1 MVTQTGS
8 RQRGMSSSMS
18 GIQRLPTG
26 RALTGS
32 PTTVRFGGLM
42 TGRTG
47 YLVTGNGG
55 RGLPLSQTAARVQRE
70 AGVERALTL
79 KKS

>member
-1 MVTQTGS
+1 MVIQTGS
-8 RQRGMSSSMS
+8 RLRGMSSSMS

-55 RGLPLSQTAARVQRE
+55 RGLPLSTEGRVQRE